1 MSKDKCGMTRKRFE
15 KLMAG
20 RHGVQLREVHDM
32 VSRDMVGPQKA
43 AGGSVEDGKAPV
55 RAQRKR
61 GEAGMTL
68 EEAMKYRGETVRSLA
83 KATETAPSCVKR
95 WVQPGGLERLSAVRL
110 QQIARALDGGVLV
123 TEDGCEVELYGGKA
137 R

>member
-1 MSKDKCGMTRKRFE
+1 MGLKKYRVHVELSKQLPQTNSLYTLCMTYI
-15 KLMAG
+15 
-20 RHGVQLREVHDM
+20 
-32 VSRDMVGPQKA
+32 
-43 AGGSVEDGKAPV
+43 V
-55 RAQRKR
+55 RAATKVDAKLK
-61 GEAGMTL
+61 GEFA
-68 EEAMKYRGETVRSLA
+68 A

>member
-1 MSKDKCGMTRKRFE
+1 
-15 KLMAG
+15 
-20 RHGVQLREVHDM
+20 
-32 VSRDMVGPQKA
+32 
-43 AGGSVEDGKAPV
+43 
-55 RAQRKR
+55 
-61 GEAGMTL
+61 MTL

-95 WVQPGGLERLSAVRL
+95 WVQPGGLERL

>member
-1 MSKDKCGMTRKRFE
+1 
-15 KLMAG
+15 MA
-20 RHGVQLREVHDM
+20 
-32 VSRDMVGPQKA
+32 
-43 AGGSVEDGKAPV
+43 DGKAPV
-55 RAQRKR
+55 RVQRKR

-83 KATETAPSCVKR
+83 KATETTPSCVKR

>member
-1 MSKDKCGMTRKRFE
+1 
-15 KLMAG
+15 MA
-20 RHGVQLREVHDM
+20 
-32 VSRDMVGPQKA
+32 
-43 AGGSVEDGKAPV
+43 DGKAPV

-83 KATETAPSCVKR
+83 KATETSCVKR

>member
-1 MSKDKCGMTRKRFE
+1 
-15 KLMAG
+15 
-20 RHGVQLREVHDM
+20 
-32 VSRDMVGPQKA
+32 
-43 AGGSVEDGKAPV
+43 
-55 RAQRKR
+55 
-61 GEAGMTL
+61 MTL

-83 KATETAPSCVKR
+83 KATETAPSCVKC

-123 TEDGCEVELYGGKA
+123 TEDGYEVELYGGKE